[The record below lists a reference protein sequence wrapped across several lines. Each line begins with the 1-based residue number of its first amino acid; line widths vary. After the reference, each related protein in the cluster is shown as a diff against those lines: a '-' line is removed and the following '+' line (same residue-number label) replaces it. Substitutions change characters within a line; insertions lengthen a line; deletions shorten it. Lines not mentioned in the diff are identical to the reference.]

1 VGGLRIREMKP
12 VKFLIRLAAIASA
25 LVLLSLAYLH
35 TFGFPQFLNDFI
47 VGELRKA
54 GYAAQF
60 GSIRLDIFRGVVAT
74 DAVFADARAPEQ
86 PLVRIDELELKF
98 SWQRL
103 IHKQNAIRAIRI
115 ANAEVAVPTPPD
127 EAGPAQFTA
136 SDAYATF
143 EFRGDG
149 SIQVDRLTGVY
160 CGIRLN
166 VSGRIKPRAI
176 SAIAEAATPAQASAG
191 KGQFLFVTKA
201 VRELNLIQVT
211 LPPQLDLD
219 FDFDL
224 ARPLSGKM
232 TARLRGSQFQYRGL
246 QVDSASVDVSM
257 HDGAVEVSQCVAKL
271 YGGAVS
277 IKGRYDIAAGQFD
290 MNLASTTD
298 PAAIVSLVVPD
309 AAPTLRELRWEE
321 NPTLTAHYRLGPDT
335 GSLPELDGTVQ
346 TGGLVFRGVEFR
358 SIRFAYDNRGP
369 DIKLSDVEVVTPE
382 GRLTGE
388 GQYQVESSD
397 FAYAFDSTIDP
408 TRLLPLMPPTIRQ
421 IVEPAWFETP
431 PHITAKVTGDF
442 VDPDAFG
449 YDARVDTA
457 RCSYRGVGLEGA
469 SARLHLG
476 ESRLDVQDLRLSRRE
491 GEVHG
496 TLLADFDAHR
506 VAFDLAGNANP
517 SEMAGL
523 LGDKAARTMVP
534 YRFGPDT
541 EAAARGVVDFDEP
554 ARTVWTAHVANEG
567 FAYWK
572 LAATQAQANL
582 VFTNNTMEINDFDA
596 DIYDGKLLGRAVFRF
611 SELDPTYRFNFSTEG
626 VDVRTLLSAVE
637 SRPSR
642 VTGSLTGS
650 AQISGRGTD
659 LAALKGKGELQVTDG
674 ILWEAPIFG
683 IFSRILGS
691 TKATSA
697 KATFAIANQL
707 VKTED
712 LQVAAGPFTA
722 RGHGQLGFDGT
733 LDFRVEAQFLRAWPG
748 IGWVSPII
756 GKLLEYK
763 VGGTLDDPTYRA
775 VNLPKELLPN
785 K

>member
-1 VGGLRIREMKP
+1 MKP
-12 VKFLIRLAAIASA
+12 VKVLVRLAAVVSA
-25 LVLLSLAYLH
+25 LTLLSLAYLH
-35 TFGFPQFLNDFI
+35 TFGFPQFLRGFV

-60 GSIRLDIFRGVVAT
+60 GSIRLDVFRGVVAT
-74 DAVFADARAPEQ
+74 DAVFADAKAPEQ
-86 PLVRIDELELKF
+86 PLARIDELELKF

-103 IHKQNAIRAIRI
+103 IHKQNAVRAIRI
-115 ANAEVAVPTPPD
+115 ANAEIDIPTPPD

-176 SAIAEAATPAQASAG
+176 SAVAEAAPASPVSPG

-232 TARLRGSQFQYRGL
+232 AARLRGSQFQYRGL
-246 QVDSASVDVSM
+246 PIDSASVDVSM
-257 HDGAVEVSQCVAKL
+257 HDGAVEVSQCLAKL
-271 YGGAVS
+271 YGGEISVT
-277 IKGRYDIAAGQFD
+277 GRYDIAAGQFD

-309 AAPTLRELRWEE
+309 AAPTLRELRWER
-321 NPTLTAHYRLGPDT
+321 NPTLTARYRLGPET

-346 TGGLVFRGVEFR
+346 TGGFVFRGVEFR
-358 SIRFAYDNRGP
+358 SIQFAYDNRGP
-369 DIKLSDVEVVTPE
+369 DIKLSNVEVVTPE
-382 GRLTGE
+382 GRLTGR

-397 FAYAFDSTIDP
+397 FAYDFDSTIDP
-408 TRLLPLMPPTIRQ
+408 TRLLPLMTPMMRQ

-431 PHITAKVTGDF
+431 PHIVAKVTGDF

-449 YDARVDTA
+449 YDARLDAA
-457 RCSYRGVGLEGA
+457 RCSYRGVGLENATGN
-469 SARLHLG
+469 LHLDQG
-476 ESRLDVQDLRLSRRE
+476 RLDVQGLRLSRRE
-491 GEVHG
+491 GDVHG
-496 TLLADFDAHR
+496 TLLADFNAHR
-506 VAFDLAGNANP
+506 VAFDLSGSANP

-523 LGDKAARTMVP
+523 LGDKAARTMAP
-534 YRFGPDT
+534 YSFGPST
-541 EAAARGVVDFDEP
+541 EANARGVVDFDDP
-554 ARTVWTAHVANEG
+554 ARTAWTAHAANEG
-567 FAYWK
+567 FSYWK
-572 LAATQAQANL
+572 LAATRARADL
-582 VFTNNTMEINDFDA
+582 AFTNNTMEINDFDA
-596 DIYDGKLLGRAVFRF
+596 DIYDGKLRGRAVFRF
-611 SELDPTYRFNFSTEG
+611 AEVNPVYDFIFSAER

-637 SRPSR
+637 SHPSR

-650 AQISGRGTD
+650 AEISGRGTD
-659 LAALKGKGELQVTDG
+659 LATLKGRGELQVADG
-674 ILWEAPIFG
+674 VLWEAPLFG
-683 IFSRILGS
+683 IFSRILGT
-691 TKATSA
+691 TKATNA
-697 KATFAIANQL
+697 RATFTMGDRW
-707 VKTED
+707 VKTDD
-712 LQVAAGPFTA
+712 LQIAAGAFTA
-722 RGHGQLGFDGT
+722 RSRGQLGFDGQ
-733 LDFRVEAQFLRAWPG
+733 LEFRVEAQFLRAWPG
-748 IGWVSPII
+748 IGWISPII
-756 GKLLEYK
+756 GKILEYK
-763 VGGTLDDPTYRA
+763 VGGTLGEPSYRP

>member
-1 VGGLRIREMKP
+1 MKP
-12 VKFLIRLAAIASA
+12 LKVLVRLAALVSA
-25 LVLLSLAYLH
+25 LALLSLAYLH
-35 TFGFPQFLNDFI
+35 TFGFPQFLKDFI

-60 GSIRLDIFRGVVAT
+60 GSIRLDLFRGVVAT
-74 DAVFADARAPEQ
+74 DAVFADARAPDQ
-86 PLVRIDELELKF
+86 PLARIDELELKF

-103 IHKQNAIRAIRI
+103 IHKENAIRAIRI

-143 EFRGDG
+143 EFQGDG
-149 SIQVDRLTGVY
+149 TIQVDRLTGVF

-176 SAIAEAATPAQASAG
+176 SAAAEASPPSPASAG

-224 ARPLSGKM
+224 ARPLSGRM
-232 TARLRGSQFQYRGL
+232 AARLRGSQFQYRGL
-246 QVDSASVDVSM
+246 QIDSASVDVSM

-271 YGGAVS
+271 YGGEVS
-277 IKGRYDIAAGQFD
+277 INGRYDIAAGQFD
-290 MNLASTTD
+290 MHLTSTTD

-321 NPTLTAHYRLGPDT
+321 NPTLTAHYRLGPQT

-358 SIRFAYDNRGP
+358 SIKFAYDNRGP
-369 DIKLSDVEVVTPE
+369 DIKLTHVEVVTPE
-382 GRLTGE
+382 GRLTGD

-397 FAYAFDSTIDP
+397 FAYEFDSTIDP
-408 TRLLPLMPPTIRQ
+408 TRLLPLMPPMIRQ

-431 PHITAKVTGDF
+431 PHIVAKVSGDF

-449 YDARVDTA
+449 YDARLNA
-457 RCSYRGVGLEGA
+457 GRCSYRGVGLEGA
-469 SARLHLG
+469 AARLHL
-476 ESRLDVQDLRLSRRE
+476 EQSRLDVQNLRLSRRE

-496 TLLADFDAHR
+496 TLLADFNAHR
-506 VAFDLAGNANP
+506 VEFDLSGNANP

-523 LGDKAARTMVP
+523 LGDKAARTMAP
-534 YRFGPDT
+534 YRFGPRT
-541 EAAARGVVDFDEP
+541 EANARGVVDFDDS
-554 ARTVWTAHVANEG
+554 ARTAWTAHVANDG
-567 FAYWK
+567 FSYWR
-572 LAATQAQANL
+572 LAAADAQAAL
-582 VFTNNTMEINDFDA
+582 VFTNNTMQINDFDA
-596 DIYDGKLLGRAVFRF
+596 DIYDGKLLGRAVFSF
-611 SELDPTYRFNFSTEG
+611 SEADPTYVFNFSAER
-626 VDVRTLLSAVE
+626 VDVRALLSAVE
-637 SRPSR
+637 SRPSK
-642 VTGSLTGS
+642 VTGNLAGS
-650 AQISGRGTD
+650 AEISGQGTD
-659 LAALKGKGELQVTDG
+659 LATLKGQGELQVTDG
-674 ILWEAPIFG
+674 ILWEAPLFG
-683 IFSRILGS
+683 IFSRILGN

-697 KATFAIANQL
+697 KATFTIADQS
-707 VKTED
+707 VKTD
-712 LQVAAGPFTA
+712 ALQIAAGAFTA
-722 RGHGQLGFDGT
+722 RSRGQLGFDGK

-748 IGWVSPII
+748 IGWISPII
-756 GKLLEYK
+756 GKILEYK
-763 VGGTLDDPTYRA
+763 VSGSLSDPSYRA